1 MDKTIYSINE
11 HTTESNKKE
20 PLRWLGIFAD
30 ALFVC
35 GVFGII
41 PAFIW
46 LAYWLMPQARHPAM
60 VIATLFATGF
70 IIVSW
75 AISMIH
81 TEMLEKLKRIEELEK
96 RINELNDILTQK

>member
-1 MDKTIYSINE
+1 MGETTYSING
-11 HTTESNKKE
+11 HTTDLNKKE

-35 GVFGII
+35 GVFGVF

-46 LAYWLMPQARHPAM
+46 LAYWLQPQAWLPAM
-60 VIATLFATGF
+60 VIATLFAAGF

-81 TEMLEKLKRIEELEK
+81 TEMLERLKRIEELEK